1 MSTLGRPR
9 VHLRRVGSTN
19 DHARALAL
27 AGAPH
32 GTLVTAAGQTAGRG
46 RQGRSWSAPA
56 GSSLLMSLILR
67 SGEFAAP
74 TTILP
79 LAAAVAVC
87 DAAGPEARVKWPND
101 IVLPRGEALAKLAGI
116 LVEGRPQ
123 QGWAVLGIGLN
134 VAVRLEEL
142 PPQLRDSAATL
153 GRTRE
158 AIEPLLATLL
168 IALERRLGD
177 PVAQTLQAWRARD
190 ALREREIA
198 WSGGRGRAAGIDE
211 DGRLLVTLA
220 SGDRTAL
227 LAGEVHLES

>member
-1 MSTLGRPR
+1 M
-9 VHLRRVGSTN
+9 
-19 DHARALAL
+19 
-27 AGAPH
+27 
-32 GTLVTAAGQTAGRG
+32 
-46 RQGRSWSAPA
+46 
-56 GSSLLMSLILR
+56 
-67 SGEFAAP
+67 
-74 TTILP
+74 
-79 LAAAVAVC
+79 
-87 DAAGPEARVKWPND
+87 
-101 IVLPRGEALAKLAGI
+101 
-116 LVEGRPQ
+116 
-123 QGWAVLGIGLN
+123 LGIGLN